1 MILTSKFVN
10 RERELN
16 FLRDHYHSGKAE
28 LIVIY
33 GRRRIGKT
41 YLLRKFLE
49 ETNGIYLLAEEN
61 ETNLEDFSLRLTD
74 YFKDPFLK
82 ENPIRTWKAFF
93 TYLAGKSNKRLVVVI
108 DEVQYLVR
116 AEKGFL
122 STLQKYWDL
131 YLSSTKI
138 MLILCGSLVSFME
151 GILSGK
157 SPIYGR
163 RTGTWKVEEM
173 SFFDVLK
180 FHPIDIET
188 AIRIYSVF
196 GGVPQYWADYD
207 PGKDFWENVKDLVL
221 SKGAKYYDEPKYL
234 LKEELRDVSR
244 YFSILRAIALG
255 YSRFGQIADA
265 ARIETKSL
273 GKYLNV
279 LEEMGY
285 VREEKPIVGRGKT
298 LYRINDYFFNFWFRF
313 VFPRRSEIEMGLDV
327 IEEIKREFN
336 DYLGPVFEEISRQ
349 FLIEMNKRKKL
360 PFRFT
365 KIGKWWYKR
374 EEIDLVALK
383 EEEKKALFI
392 EVKWKNLER
401 KEAYRILKDLKRKA
415 ELTGLHDWN
424 KRYGII
430 AKSIIEKEKLREKG
444 FLAWDLKDFVGNQN
458 G

>member
-1 MILTSKFVN
+1 M
-10 RERELN
+10 
-16 FLRDHYHSGKAE
+16 G
-28 LIVIY
+28 
-33 GRRRIGKT
+33 
-41 YLLRKFLE
+41 
-49 ETNGIYLLAEEN
+49 
-61 ETNLEDFSLRLTD
+61 
-74 YFKDPFLK
+74 
-82 ENPIRTWKAFF
+82 AFF
-93 TYLAGKSNKRLVVVI
+93 TYLAGKSTKRLVVVI
-108 DEVQYLVR
+108 DGVQYLVR

-188 AIRIYSVF
+188 AIKIYGVF
-196 GGVPQYWADYD
+196 GGVPQYWVDYD
-207 PGKDFWENVKDLVL
+207 PGKDFWENIKDLVL

-244 YFSILRAIALG
+244 YFSILRAISLG

-285 VREEKPIVGRGKT
+285 IREEKPIVGRGKT
-298 LYRINDYFFNFWFRF
+298 VYKINEHFFNFWFRF
-313 VFPRRSEIEMGLDV
+313 VFPRRSEIEMGFDV
-327 IEEIKREFN
+327 VEEIKKEFN
-336 DYLGPVFEEISRQ
+336 NYLGPVFEEISRQ

-365 KIGKWWYKR
+365 KIGRWWYKG
-374 EEIDLVALK
+374 EEIDLVALN
-383 EEEKKALFI
+383 EDEKKALFI

-401 KEAYRILKDLKRKA
+401 KEAYKILKDLKRKA

-424 KRYGII
+424 KAYGII
-430 AKSIIEKEKLREKG
+430 AKSIMEKEELREEG
-444 FLAWDLKDFVGNQN
+444 FLAWDLRDFELIN
-458 G
+458 